1 MSQRMKSGLALA
13 ALLLAPCVGK
23 TQGTLDRTKVPTLGP
38 PPKVSLP
45 PIVTRQLPNGLKLM
59 IVEQHELPLA
69 DFVLVVGS
77 GGTVDPT
84 GKPGVANLT
93 STMLTE
99 GTATRSSLEIADQ
112 IAFLGV

>member
-1 MSQRMKSGLALA
+1 MTSHRSLRSLAVVVA
-13 ALLLAPCVGK
+13 ATAAANSVAVA
-23 TQGTLDRTKVPTLGP
+23 QGVDRSHAPTLGP

-84 GKPGVANLT
+84 G
-93 STMLTE
+93 
-99 GTATRSSLEIADQ
+99 
-112 IAFLGV
+112 